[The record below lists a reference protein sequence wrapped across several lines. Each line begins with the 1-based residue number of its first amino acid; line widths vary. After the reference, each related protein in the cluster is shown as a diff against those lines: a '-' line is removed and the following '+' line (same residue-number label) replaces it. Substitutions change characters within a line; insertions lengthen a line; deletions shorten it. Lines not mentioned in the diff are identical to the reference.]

1 MIIYF
6 VRIGLYVRYIYV
18 GYKRFDISINI
29 FYGGGGWFWLNYSLD
44 KS

>member
-29 FYGGGGWFWLNYSLD
+29 FYGGFWVDFGWIIV
-44 KS
+44 

>member
-29 FYGGGGWFWLNYSLD
+29 FLGGGGVGGLILVEL
-44 KS
+44 